1 MGRIFRRE
9 EDGQVLI
16 VIALSLVVLLAAV
29 ALALDWGYGLTQR
42 RMMVNAAEAGAL
54 AGAKLLA
61 TNVIGTDQG
70 PKFTVYEQYV
80 YCVAFNAAQANRDYR
95 PGAGLVETTIVE
107 WNTEPLQRDPIT
119 NEPLY
124 TPFASP
130 VDVQGNLDC
139 PAPGTPIASG
149 TLTDPGIR
157 YVRVRT
163 TVTYRPFLAFL
174 VGQST
179 VSAAGAGAAR
189 LTGAAAAEPGPT
201 WPLMRHFN
209 EDDFNTTCQTQC
221 NPANADPVIFW
232 SGQDEDLVYGEKK
245 GLVDF
250 SRYSPNAQLTL
261 PTSDQGQCLDTPSDT
276 CVPQLMADWD
286 RRSLAA
292 PVAAFPGTGPACSP
306 PAGPGNW
313 YTGGNESAQLWDKA
327 CSVPN
332 WAYYLFGGTLSLDS
346 DYTSVTYDPAANEF
360 RERPDPL
367 SATRAVC
374 ATKLPIDTPSCPNT
388 NVGDWVEV
396 ADTGSL
402 GDGIADPLRQ
412 YIIDQQQRD
421 EWFARPTPTG
431 NKTYGHYAVITIYLW
446 DCAETYDGA
455 AAPGQRWSLTMPKGN
470 TGDCSDIHRGN
481 DLESKNSA
489 DRVHV
494 FTAVPFTF
502 YEGLVEGS
510 KIAGFW
516 GGKIGDARSC
526 QADPPPAEC
535 ALNAISN
542 GVYLVPPD

>member
-1 MGRIFRRE
+1 MTRIFRR
-9 EDGQVLI
+9 DDGGQVLI
-16 VIALSLVVLLAAV
+16 VVALSLVVLLAAV

-70 PKFTVYEQYV
+70 PKFTVYEEYV
-80 YCVAFNAAQANRDYR
+80 YCVALNAAEANRDYQ
-95 PGAGLVETTIVE
+95 PGSGSVKTTVVE
-107 WNTEPLQRDPIT
+107 WNSDPLQRDPVT
-119 NEPLY
+119 NEPVY
-124 TPFASP
+124 TPFAVPSTP
-130 VDVQGNLDC
+130 C
-139 PAPGTPIASG
+139 PAPGTPITTG
-149 TLTDPGIR
+149 TVADDQIR
-157 YVRVRT
+157 YVRVRAA
-163 TVTYRPFLAFL
+163 VTYRPFLAFL

-179 VSAAGAGAAR
+179 IYAAGAGAAR
-189 LTGAAAAEPGPT
+189 LTGASAPEPGPT

-209 EDDFNTTCQTQC
+209 PDDFNTNCQTQC

-232 SGQDEDLVYGEKK
+232 DSNDPDLVYGNKK

-276 CVPQLMADWD
+276 CVPQLMSDWD
-286 RRSLAA
+286 RRSLLA

-327 CSVPN
+327 CSIPN
-332 WAYYLFGGTLSLDS
+332 WAYHLFGGTLALDS
-346 DYTSVTYDPAANEF
+346 DYTSVSYDPGVGEY

-374 ATKLPIDTPSCPNT
+374 DTTLPVDMPSCPNS

-396 ADTGSL
+396 ADSGNL

-412 YIIDQQQRD
+412 FIIDKQQRD
-421 EWFARPTPTG
+421 EWFDRPTPTG
-431 NKTYGHYAVITIYLW
+431 NRTYGHYAVITIYLW
-446 DCAETYDGA
+446 DCGETYDSA
-455 AAPGQRWSLTMPKGN
+455 AAPGQRWSLAMPKGN
-470 TGDCSDIHRGN
+470 NDDCSDIHRGN
-481 DLESKNSA
+481 DLETGHSA

-494 FTAVPFTF
+494 LTAVPFTF

-510 KIAGFW
+510 KISGFW
-516 GGKIGDARSC
+516 GGKIGDSTSC